1 MATSK
6 TYSGNLCASGVLV
19 SFSGI
24 DLNIGE
30 NYTILFSPVSRLPE
44 GTFEISPT
52 GFTIKPSTNIS
63 TFSTVFSASNP
74 YTAYNSSSNI
84 NNSDKKNDGSCST
97 SCDSIDPVSDPRYN
111 MQQII
116 KQSILLEEHLTNKN
130 KRCRDCITKHFLHI
144 IGLAEEAQ
152 MLATNKIA
160 KYPLINE
167 SVALYNNLFKI
178 WIKNKNLNGKD
189 ESYILYCTDKLRDHR
204 KQLIVIYFFNEK
216 YNIVDKSSSK
226 EHSM

>member
-1 MATSK
+1 MNVLETSIIVFTIIISTIIVLWHIHNLSDHGAAGTGTAASAT
-6 TYSGNLCASGVLV
+6 L
-19 SFSGI
+19 
-24 DLNIGE
+24 LNI
-30 NYTILFSPVSRLPE
+30 NYNKQKSE
-44 GTFEISPT
+44 
-52 GFTIKPSTNIS
+52 
-63 TFSTVFSASNP
+63 
-74 YTAYNSSSNI
+74 
-84 NNSDKKNDGSCST
+84 GSCST

-152 MLATNKIA
+152 MLATNKID

-167 SVALYNNLFKI
+167 SVILYNELFKI

-189 ESYILYCTDKLRDHR
+189 ETYVLYCTDKLRDHR

-216 YNIVDKSSSK
+216 YNIVDKDK
-226 EHSM
+226 HSEPHMY

>member
-1 MATSK
+1 ME
-6 TYSGNLCASGVLV
+6 TYIIVFTVILSTIIILWHIHNITDHGIGGASV
-19 SFSGI
+19 
-24 DLNIGE
+24 NI
-30 NYTILFSPVSRLPE
+30 NYTKQKIE
-44 GTFEISPT
+44 
-52 GFTIKPSTNIS
+52 
-63 TFSTVFSASNP
+63 
-74 YTAYNSSSNI
+74 
-84 NNSDKKNDGSCST
+84 GSCSAT
-97 SCDSIDPVSDPRYN
+97 CDSIDPVSDPRYN

-152 MLATNKIA
+152 MLATNKID

-167 SVALYNNLFKI
+167 SVILYNDLFKL

-189 ESYILYCTDKLRDHR
+189 ESYVLYCTDKLRDHR

-216 YNIVDKSSSK
+216 YNIVEKDGGGSS
-226 EHSM
+226 EPFNNHTMY

>member
-1 MATSK
+1 MNILETIIIVFAIILSTIIILWYIHYNSDHAFNYESGSNKAT
-6 TYSGNLCASGVLV
+6 L
-19 SFSGI
+19 
-24 DLNIGE
+24 LNI
-30 NYTILFSPVSRLPE
+30 NYN
-44 GTFEISPT
+44 
-52 GFTIKPSTNIS
+52 KQ
-63 TFSTVFSASNP
+63 
-74 YTAYNSSSNI
+74 
-84 NNSDKKNDGSCST
+84 KNDGSCST

-167 SVALYNNLFKI
+167 SVTLYNNLFKL

-216 YNIVDKSSSK
+216 YNIMNKDSSK

>member
-1 MATSK
+1 ME
-6 TYSGNLCASGVLV
+6 TYIIVFTVILSTIIILWHIHNITDHGIGGASV
-19 SFSGI
+19 
-24 DLNIGE
+24 
-30 NYTILFSPVSRLPE
+30 
-44 GTFEISPT
+44 
-52 GFTIKPSTNIS
+52 
-63 TFSTVFSASNP
+63 
-74 YTAYNSSSNI
+74 NI
-84 NNSDKKNDGSCST
+84 NYNKQKIEGSCSAT
-97 SCDSIDPVSDPRYN
+97 CDSIDPVSDPRYN

-152 MLATNKIA
+152 MLATNKID

-167 SVALYNNLFKI
+167 SVILYNDLFKL

-189 ESYILYCTDKLRDHR
+189 ESYVLYCTDKLRDHR

-216 YNIVDKSSSK
+216 YNIVEKEKDKDGGS
-226 EHSM
+226 EPFNNHTMY

>member
-1 MATSK
+1 MNILETIIIVFAI
-6 TYSGNLCASGVLV
+6 VL
-19 SFSGI
+19 S
-24 DLNIGE
+24 
-30 NYTILFSPVSRLPE
+30 TIIIFWY
-44 GTFEISPT
+44 IH
-52 GFTIKPSTNIS
+52 
-63 TFSTVFSASNP
+63 
-74 YTAYNSSSNI
+74 YNSDHNFGYGSSSNKATLLNI
-84 NNSDKKNDGSCST
+84 NYSKQKNDGSCTST
-97 SCDSIDPVSDPRYN
+97 CDSIDPVSDPRYN

-167 SVALYNNLFKI
+167 SVALYNNLFKL

-216 YNIVDKSSSK
+216 YNIVNKDKSK